1 MFHRHIM
8 EHRSELRSITSHNH
22 FITSIVL
29 VMYFH
34 TNNMVQKQQ
43 RATAHLKG
51 LWRVLWA
58 EQFFTLSDTLRRL
71 HGVLA
76 RQMIIVLV
84 HDDETRNW
92 I

>member
-29 VMYFH
+29 VLYFH
-34 TNNMVQKQQ
+34 PNNMGQKQQ
-43 RATAHLKG
+43 HATGHLKG
-51 LWRVLWA
+51 LWRVFGA
-58 EQFFTLSDTLRRL
+58 EHFLPYLTALRRS

-76 RQMIIVLV
+76 RQTIIVLV

>member
-1 MFHRHIM
+1 MLHRHIM

-29 VMYFH
+29 VLYFH
-34 TNNMVQKQQ
+34 PNNMVQKQQ
-43 RATAHLKG
+43 RATGHLKG
-51 LWRVLWA
+51 MWRVLGA

-84 HDDETRNW
+84 HDDETRNL